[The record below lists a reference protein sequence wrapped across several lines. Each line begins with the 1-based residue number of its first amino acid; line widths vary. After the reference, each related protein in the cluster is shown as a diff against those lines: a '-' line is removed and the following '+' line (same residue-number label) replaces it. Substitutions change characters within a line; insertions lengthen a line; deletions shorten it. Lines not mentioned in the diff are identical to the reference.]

1 MKKNETTTPSRL
13 DVRDTDSIIAGQN
26 IREEG
31 DITELKNSIAT
42 LGILQPLLINE
53 KNELIAGLS

>member
-1 MKKNETTTPSRL
+1 MKKNETTTASRL

-42 LGILQPLLINE
+42 LGILQPFR
-53 KNELIAGLS
+53 S